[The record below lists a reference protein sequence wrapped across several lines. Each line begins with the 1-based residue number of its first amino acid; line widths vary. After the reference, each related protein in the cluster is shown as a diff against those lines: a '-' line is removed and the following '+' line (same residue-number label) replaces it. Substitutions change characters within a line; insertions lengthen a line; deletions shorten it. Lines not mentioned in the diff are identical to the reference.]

1 MKKIYVTPVVQAT
14 RIKARNMI
22 ATSILQTNNVDG
34 LGVGQQG
41 TFDAGITS
49 GNAKERGDYDGD
61 SWSNGL
67 W

>member
-22 ATSILQTNNVDG
+22 ATSILHTNVTG
-34 LGVGQQG
+34 LGVEQQG
-41 TFDAGITS
+41 TLDADITS
-49 GNAKERGDYDGD
+49 GNTKERGDYDNG
-61 SWSNGL
+61 SWSDGL

>member
-14 RIKARNMI
+14 NIKTRNMI

-34 LGVGQQG
+34 LGVNNEG
-41 TFDAGITS
+41 TDGIITS